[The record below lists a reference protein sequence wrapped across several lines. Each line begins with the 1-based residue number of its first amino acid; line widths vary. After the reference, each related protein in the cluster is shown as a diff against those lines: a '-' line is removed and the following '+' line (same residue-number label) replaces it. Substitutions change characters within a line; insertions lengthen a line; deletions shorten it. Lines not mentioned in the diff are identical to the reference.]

1 MAVALYLDVHVPQ
14 AVADQ
19 LRRRGINAL
28 TAPED
33 GRERTPDDILLLRS
47 LELGRVIVTFDV
59 RFKAMAEEWIREGR
73 EFAGLAY
80 AHPLRI
86 SIGQL
91 VTDLE
96 MIAVATDPADW
107 RCKVEYLPL

>member
-19 LRRRGINAL
+19 LRRRRIDVL
-28 TAPED
+28 TAVED
-33 GRERTPDDILLLRS
+33 TRATEPDDYLLLRAT
-47 LELGRVIVTFDV
+47 ELNRVIVTFDV
-59 RFKAMAEEWIREGR
+59 RFKAMAEDWIRMGR
-73 EFAGLAY
+73 EFFGLAY

-91 VTDLE
+91 VSDLE
-96 MIAVATDPADW
+96 MISLASDIADW
-107 RCKVEYLPL
+107 RSKVEYLPL

>member
-1 MAVALYLDVHVPQ
+1 MGVALYLDVHVPQ

-19 LRRRGINAL
+19 LRRRGIDAL

-33 GRERTPDDILLLRS
+33 GRERTPDDVLLVRT
-47 LELGRVIVTFDV
+47 LELGRVLVTFDV
-59 RFKAMAEEWIREGR
+59 RFKAMAEDWIHEGR
-73 EFAGLAY
+73 QFAGLAY

-96 MIAVATDPADW
+96 MIALATDPADW
-107 RCKVEYLPL
+107 QNRVEYLPL

>member
-14 AVADQ
+14 AVTDQ
-19 LRRRGINAL
+19 LRRRKVDVL
-28 TAPED
+28 TAQED
-33 GRERTPDDILLLRS
+33 RRERTPDDNLLLRA
-47 LELGRVIVTFDV
+47 LELGRVMVTFDV
-59 RFKAMAEEWIREGR
+59 RFKAMAEDWIREGR
-73 EFAGLAY
+73 EFLGIAY

-96 MIAVATDPADW
+96 MIALASEPSDW
-107 RCKVEYLPL
+107 RNKVEYLPL

>member
-1 MAVALYLDVHVPQ
+1 LDVHVPH

-19 LRRRGINAL
+19 LRRRGIDVL

-33 GRERTPDDILLLRS
+33 GRERTPNDILLLRS
-47 LELGRVIVTFDV
+47 LELGRVMVTIDV
-59 RFKAMAEEWIREGR
+59 RFKAMAERWIQEGR
-73 EFAGLAY
+73 EFGGLAY
-80 AHPLRI
+80 AHPLRV

-96 MIAVATDPADW
+96 MIALTTDRADW
-107 RCKVEYLPL
+107 QQKVEYLPL